1 MKYKYIIFLYLFST
15 LFGQAS
21 IDDLKKLNNK
31 DLDLIKSKLQSDNK
45 VLSIDQPSLI
55 EEPNNINL
63 SAVSIKSEKSLDVD
77 KTNNYFGY
85 SQFKKDINFYD
96 NTPTPADYKL
106 GPGDEII
113 ISLWGQKNAR
123 ETFII
128 NKNGMIYYENIG
140 FINLSN
146 QTLES

>member
-85 SQFKKDINFYD
+85 SYFKKDIN
-96 NTPTPADYKL
+96 L
-106 GPGDEII
+106 
-113 ISLWGQKNAR
+113 
-123 ETFII
+123 
-128 NKNGMIYYENIG
+128 ENIAS
-140 FINLSN
+140 I
-146 QTLES
+146 